1 MISQNGFTALDQALN
16 NNNDA
21 IFNLLKRSGATETMI
36 VRNRI
41 EKERERIEKENRE
54 RFEKETRERIEG
66 EIRERIEK
74 ETRECIEKEN
84 RERTEGES
92 RERIEKETRE
102 RTERIEKG
110 TSDRIEKETAARLE
124 KERGSTESLS
134 RMEKIE
140 VSSEQLQPKA
150 SHVFLPVNQLPSYFN
165 ADALEVSTDEYRMIE
180 EIDSGGFATVFKGI
194 HTTSNREVVIK
205 KIIKA
210 ASSSNNEA
218 IFVAEM
224 VKVRS
229 LFHPGIPKV
238 EAFYRSN
245 KDMCLVFQDSS
256 GLSVRNIMD
265 ENERTSKVPKS
276 VPSLLPSDLMRLTV
290 RLIEILDYVHSKG
303 VIHYD
308 IKPEN
313 VLLCNSEYGVQ
324 LIDFGSA
331 GFVTI
336 TNKTNQLHTVE
347 YSPPEKLDILKLD
360 NIKKK
365 DRKSITK
372 LDVWLFG
379 ATLLNASCNALL
391 LTERYDDNDNIS
403 PYFSLTS
410 LAKGIVTLSNDDTI
424 PWHLD
429 MVLSKY
435 FEVCSKAKA
444 VWADVDTD
452 IKDIIKVCLT
462 HDISKRPYI
471 HDIIQMQSFQRLSLK
486 CR

>member
-1 MISQNGFTALDQALN
+1 MI
-16 NNNDA
+16 
-21 IFNLLKRSGATETMI
+21 I
-36 VRNRI
+36 RNRI
-41 EKERERIEKENRE
+41 EKENKERIEKENKERFEKEARERIEKENRE
-54 RFEKETRERIEG
+54 RFEKETRKRIEG
-66 EIRERIEK
+66 EIRQRIE
-74 ETRECIEKEN
+74 EEI
-84 RERTEGES
+84 
-92 RERIEKETRE
+92 RERIEEENRE
-102 RTERIEKG
+102 
-110 TSDRIEKETAARLE
+110 RIEKETAARLE
-124 KERGSTESLS
+124 KERGSTEELLNGI
-134 RMEKIE
+134 EKIE
-140 VSSEQLQPKA
+140 VSNEKA
-150 SHVFLPVNQLPSYFN
+150 SHVFLPVHLPSYCN
-165 ADALEVSTDEYRMIE
+165 ADTLEVSTDEYRMIE

-256 GLSVRNIMD
+256 GHSVRNIMD

-290 RLIEILDYVHSKG
+290 RLIEILDYVHSRG

-313 VLLCNSEYGVQ
+313 VLLCDSEYGVQ

-372 LDVWLFG
+372 LDVWLFDI
-379 ATLLNASCNALL
+379 S
-391 LTERYDDNDNIS
+391 YDDNDDIS

-410 LAKGIVTLSNDDTI
+410 LATGIVTLNNDETI
-424 PWHLD
+424 PWDLD

-444 VWADVDTD
+444 VWDDVDTD

>member
-1 MISQNGFTALDQALN
+1 MI
-16 NNNDA
+16 
-21 IFNLLKRSGATETMI
+21 IRK
-36 VRNRI
+36 RI
-41 EKERERIEKENRE
+41 EKEASERIEKENRERIEKENRE
-54 RFEKETRERIEG
+54 RIEKEAS
-66 EIRERIEK
+66 ERIEK
-74 ETRECIEKEN
+74 ET
-84 RERTEGES
+84 

-102 RTERIEKG
+102 RIEKE
-110 TSDRIEKETAARLE
+110 TSDRIETETVARLE
-124 KERGSTESLS
+124 KERCSSEELLNGI
-134 RMEKIE
+134 EKIE
-140 VSSEQLQPKA
+140 VSNEQVELQAKA
-150 SHVFLPVNQLPSYFN
+150 SHVFLLVQLPTYFN
-165 ADALEVSTDEYRMIE
+165 ADTLEVSADEYRMIE

-194 HTTSNREVVIK
+194 HTTSSREVVIK

-245 KDMCLVFQDSS
+245 KDMCLVFQDSN

-290 RLIEILDYVHSKG
+290 RLIEILDYVHSRG

-313 VLLCNSEYGVQ
+313 VLLCKSEYGVQ
-324 LIDFGSA
+324 LIDFGSS

-391 LTERYDDNDNIS
+391 LTDRYDDNDDIS

-410 LAKGIVTLSNDDTI
+410 LAIGIIKLNNDNDETI
-424 PWHLD
+424 PWDLD

-435 FEVCSKAKA
+435 FEVCSNAKA
-444 VWADVDTD
+444 VWDDVDTD